1 MSATQRP
8 SIVER
13 QRRLTPFNDF
23 GSQYLLPTDPPHL
36 SWSDGSLEPFEEKV
50 VEGEWELQVHAAS
63 TDADGWNYAF
73 NWEFVFHRDMT
84 SKDLVRK
91 RIWKRRRHDE
101 VESLPDQH
109 GGILGCLR
117 VSALSPEE
125 EGAVQERSAGT
136 RQSMGEPADEV
147 ECMHALF
154 GVPVDLEGMLVWASP
169 ETAHEELENPTE
181 LCGNIALVRRDR
193 NGEGCLRTG
202 FVDKAFRAVAA
213 GARAVVVVNICDDL
227 LAPRV
232 CSHDLLDAEQV
243 KVPVVCV
250 RAHDEVA
257 LRPGAFCRLS
267 FRVRRSTDSLRRSSA
282 DNKAGGGGE
291 WEWAGAASSDD
302 ESDEDREE
310 QDGDSWM
317 GQSKQ
322 VLQHNARWLAS
333 LASTTSTSQV
343 PYRGTDV
350 SGNEGG
356 GGGDGREGGHE
367 VRPSAIVE
375 WAVDEDGGGGW
386 DGEPL
391 PATGIVLAAN
401 VQKDLRE
408 LHEMLEDNLKFFTSC
423 PEQTLRHYKRC
434 SEVCVAAIM
443 TLQDVGSL
451 VQGVAAVA
459 AMHDVSKEV
468 QGNGYWA
475 QLRVLSCC
483 LKKMKKKLHAIG
495 GERDS
500 VFFGTRVKSL
510 LHGLNSYH
518 RILVILKALLHT
530 TLVFRRDDLDNHKE
544 HGDSGTSV
552 SVAKRRPEQA
562 EPALGADEAA
572 DAKFSAIS
580 QKAALARQLGSS
592 GPVASEDKVTRL
604 EFAPGDQVVN
614 LGLTPGQVE
623 EEAGRSLFL
632 DSITMQDVEDRVR
645 QLDLSVLYGEVHGY
659 QYPARLK
666 HFIRVILLAAAGYS
680 RSFEEHADDSI
691 YKQLA
696 SAYFHGVKF
705 LIKPVK
711 KSERLAQQFR
721 QGDIKFV
728 KSFWNLTELP
738 VATRF
743 GAVVGAAVEVC
754 RKITIGILRGA
765 GQGGERDCIRVC
777 RILMM
782 PCSA

>member
-1 MSATQRP
+1 MSAQRP

-36 SWSDGSLEPFEEKV
+36 SWSDGSLEPFEEKI
-50 VEGEWELQVHAAS
+50 VEGEWELQVDAAS

-73 NWEFVFHRDMT
+73 NWEFVFHPDMT

-91 RIWKRRRHDE
+91 RIWRRRRHDE
-101 VESLPDQH
+101 VERLPDH
-109 GGILGCLR
+109 RGGILGCLR
-117 VSALSPEE
+117 VSALTPEE
-125 EGAVQERSAGT
+125 EGAVQEMSWGM
-136 RQSMGEPADEV
+136 RQNLSEPADEV

-154 GVPVDLEGMLVWASP
+154 GVPVDLEGLLVWAKP
-169 ETAHEELENPTE
+169 ETAHEDIENPTE
-181 LCGNIALVRRDR
+181 LCGNIALLRRDPPAGDGR
-193 NGEGCLRTG
+193 PRTG

-213 GARAVVVVNICDDL
+213 GARAVVVVNTCDDL
-227 LAPRV
+227 LAPWV
-232 CSHDLLDAEQV
+232 WSHDLMDADQV

-250 RAHDEVA
+250 RAHDEA
-257 LRPGAFCRLS
+257 TLRPGAFCQLS
-267 FRVRRSTDSLRRSSA
+267 FRVRRSADSLKRSSA
-282 DNKAGGGGE
+282 DNMVGGEGE
-291 WEWAGAASSDD
+291 WEWSETASSGNEVSDD
-302 ESDEDREE
+302 EGEE
-310 QDGDSWM
+310 QDTETWM
-317 GQSKQ
+317 EQSKQ

-333 LASTTSTSQV
+333 LASSSVGQTHS
-343 PYRGTDV
+343 RGTNPCADQ
-350 SGNEGG
+350 SAGRPGEHGA
-356 GGGDGREGGHE
+356 DRAREGAGGQE
-367 VRPSAIVE
+367 VRPGVAE
-375 WAVDEDGGGGW
+375 WAVDDDGGGGW

-391 PATGIVLAAN
+391 PATGLPLASN
-401 VQKDLRE
+401 VHKDLRE

-459 AMHDVSKEV
+459 TMHDVSKDV
-468 QGNGYWA
+468 PGNGYWA

-510 LHGLNSYH
+510 LHGLSSYH

-530 TLVFRRDDLDNHKE
+530 TLVFRRDDLDHHQRLDNAGLDAAIPRE
-544 HGDSGTSV
+544 QGDGGASGTAV
-552 SVAKRRPEQA
+552 KRRTEQA
-562 EPALGADEAA
+562 EQLFEAEDAA
-572 DAKFSAIS
+572 DAKFSALT
-580 QKAALARQLGSS
+580 QKAVLARQLGSS
-592 GPVASEDKVTRL
+592 GPLADDDSVTRL
-604 EFAPGDQVVN
+604 DFAPGDQVAD
-614 LGLTPGQVE
+614 LGLLPGQVE

-632 DSITMQDVEDRVR
+632 DSITMQDVEARVR

-666 HFIRVILLAAAGYS
+666 HFLRVILLAAAGYS
-680 RSFEEHADDSI
+680 RSFEDYADDSI

-705 LIKPVK
+705 LIKPAK
-711 KSERLAQQFR
+711 KSQRLAQQFR
-721 QGDIKFV
+721 EGDIKFV

-738 VATRF
+738 VATKF

-754 RKITIGILRGA
+754 RKITIGKYKR
-765 GQGGERDCIRVC
+765 
-777 RILMM
+777 
-782 PCSA
+782 